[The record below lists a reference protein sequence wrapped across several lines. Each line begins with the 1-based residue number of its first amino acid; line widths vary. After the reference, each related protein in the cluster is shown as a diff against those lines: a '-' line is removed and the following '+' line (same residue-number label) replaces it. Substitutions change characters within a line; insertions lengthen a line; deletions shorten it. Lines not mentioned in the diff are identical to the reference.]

1 MNEHVEFSSAFF
13 RKKDTEIPNE
23 FLLFKRVS
31 LNGCFG
37 AILALNGIVLEYKKK
52 DRDIPSAVEFGRTT
66 DRRLC
71 TVFGTAQRFQRM
83 KFFFMHRQEPSE
95 FFVLKH
101 MEPFLK
107 QKRFGYKKNSG
118 ITTIHSIATTR
129 NYGKQGV

>member
-52 DRDIPSAVEFGRTT
+52 DRDIPSAVEFGRAA
-66 DRRLC
+66 DRGGRTIFC
-71 TVFGTAQRFQRM
+71 VTYGFQ
-83 KFFFMHRQEPSE
+83 S
-95 FFVLKH
+95 
-101 MEPFLK
+101 
-107 QKRFGYKKNSG
+107 
-118 ITTIHSIATTR
+118 T
-129 NYGKQGV
+129 